1 MSDPGVFA
9 TMATL
14 RATRVYEDRAVPPAV
29 LARVLHAATYACSAG
44 NTQPWEFVV
53 VSDRDTKRRLRAIL
67 AAAFAGVDADRAQA
81 PGQLV
86 DRAGRPVTG
95 HAAIEHVDVVG
106 AIVFVYWNPDR
117 GVRLR
122 GEYVENDDGTLRAA
136 RPMPGGRGSSLY
148 PACQNMMLA
157 AHALGL
163 ASLFTTFFGLAEPEV
178 RALLHVPPRMFLEA
192 AVFLG
197 YPAEELGPPRRKPL
211 AEVVH
216 LDHWDGRYEPP
227 REEAAP

>member
-1 MSDPGVFA
+1 MSDVGLFP
-9 TMATL
+9 TMESL
-14 RATRVYEDRAVPPAV
+14 RATRVYEDRPVPPAV
-29 LARVLHAATYACSAG
+29 LARILHAATYACSAG

-53 VSDRDTKRRLRAIL
+53 VSDRETKRRLKSIL
-67 AAAFAGVDADRAQA
+67 TSAFAGVDADRSQQ
-81 PGQLV
+81 PDQLI
-86 DRAGRPVTG
+86 DGTGRPVTG

-106 AIVFVYWNPDR
+106 VIVFVYWNPDR

-122 GEYVENDDGTLRAA
+122 GEYAENADGTLRAT
-136 RPMPGGRGSSLY
+136 RPIPGGRGSSLY

-157 AHALGL
+157 AHALGV
-163 ASLFTTFFGLAEPEV
+163 ASLFTTFFGLAEAEV

-197 YPAEELGPPRRKPL
+197 YPAERLGPPRRMPL

-216 LDHWDGRYEPP
+216 LEGWAGRYEEPA
-227 REEAAP
+227 EATS